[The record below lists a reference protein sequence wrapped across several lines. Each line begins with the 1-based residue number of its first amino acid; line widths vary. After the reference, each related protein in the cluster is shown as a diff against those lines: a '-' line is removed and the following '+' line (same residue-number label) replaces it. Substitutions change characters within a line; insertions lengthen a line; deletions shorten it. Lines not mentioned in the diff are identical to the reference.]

1 MGRGIVS
8 LKENCVFS
16 VSLFSAYDRAA
27 IKFRGVE
34 ADINFNI
41 EGYEDDLKQ
50 VINLWIMFFLF
61 DINAFIV
68 FILS

>member
-41 EGYEDDLKQ
+41 EDYEDDLKQ
-50 VINLWIMFFLF
+50 VINL
-61 DINAFIV
+61 
-68 FILS
+68 